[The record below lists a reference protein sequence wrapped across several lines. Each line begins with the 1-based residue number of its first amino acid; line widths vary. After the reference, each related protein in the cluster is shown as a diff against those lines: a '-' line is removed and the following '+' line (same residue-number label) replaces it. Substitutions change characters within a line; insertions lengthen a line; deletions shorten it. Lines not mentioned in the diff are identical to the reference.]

1 MRRVLFWMVVLGIA
15 AGAARSATAAF
26 RAKPPLAKT
35 YRMAA
40 VRRGDVT
47 EVVKSSG
54 TVQPVQ
60 SVQVG
65 SFVSGPISHIYVNFN
80 AEVKKG
86 QLLATIDELIP
97 KANLAQAKAALA
109 SAQANLLQADAK
121 LEQTKRDWKR
131 AQDLL
136 PKKAIADSDYDLS
149 KSAYETAVAGVAV
162 ARATIEQCDAAVAMA
177 ETNLGYTKIVSPVD
191 GIVTDRKVDPGQ
203 TLASTYQTPVLFVVA
218 PDLKKRVYV
227 LASVDEADIGMI
239 RDAQARKQPVT
250 FAVDAYPKDKF
261 AGKIWEVRLTPTT
274 TQNVVTYTVVV
285 EAANAELKLLPGMT
299 ANLSFQITTRKGVLR
314 VPNAAL
320 RFFPKKPGE
329 VRPGD
334 RRLVEDKPSE
344 GEESADAAADHS
356 AAEDRPAKE
365 RHAKKRYVWIADGEA
380 LAAVEVEPGLSD
392 DAATEL
398 VSGNLKEGQLLVT
411 GVRTP

>member
-1 MRRVLFWMVVLGIA
+1 MNRHETCPVVDGRLGGRA
-15 AGAARSATAAF
+15 QRAARSCTNRKMNRHETGPVLDGRLGDRGRQADGCATLSL

-40 VRRGDVT
+40 VRQGDVT

-239 RDAQARKQPVT
+239 RDAQGGNSRSRSPSMPIPRTSSRAKS
-250 FAVDAYPKDKF
+250 
-261 AGKIWEVRLTPTT
+261 GK
-274 TQNVVTYTVVV
+274 
-285 EAANAELKLLPGMT
+285 
-299 ANLSFQITTRKGVLR
+299 
-314 VPNAAL
+314 
-320 RFFPKKPGE
+320 
-329 VRPGD
+329 
-334 RRLVEDKPSE
+334 
-344 GEESADAAADHS
+344 SA
-356 AAEDRPAKE
+356 
-365 RHAKKRYVWIADGEA
+365 
-380 LAAVEVEPGLSD
+380 
-392 DAATEL
+392 
-398 VSGNLKEGQLLVT
+398 
-411 GVRTP
+411 

>member
-1 MRRVLFWMVVLGIA
+1 M
-15 AGAARSATAAF
+15 
-26 RAKPPLAKT
+26 
-35 YRMAA
+35 
-40 VRRGDVT
+40 T

-109 SAQANLLQADAK
+109 SDQANLLQADAK
-121 LEQTKRDWKR
+121 LEQTKREWKR

-136 PKKAIADSDYDLS
+136 PKKAIADSDYNLS
-149 KSAYETAVAGVAV
+149 KSAYKTAVAGVAV
-162 ARATIEQCDAAVAMA
+162 ARADNRTMRCRRGDGRDEPRLHQDHFARQRHRDRPKGGPRADPGLDLSDAGPVRGRPRPEEAGLRVGLGGRGGHRDDPRRPGA
-177 ETNLGYTKIVSPVD
+177 ETAGHVRRRCLSQ
-191 GIVTDRKVDPGQ
+191 GQ
-203 TLASTYQTPVLFVVA
+203 
-218 PDLKKRVYV
+218 
-227 LASVDEADIGMI
+227 
-239 RDAQARKQPVT
+239 
-250 FAVDAYPKDKF
+250 F

-274 TQNVVTYTVVV
+274 TQNIVTYTVVV

-314 VPNAAL
+314 VPNAAPAVL
-320 RFFPKKPGE
+320 SQSRAGPPRRPPARGRQAVRGPG
-329 VRPGD
+329 
-334 RRLVEDKPSE
+334 K
-344 GEESADAAADHS
+344 ADADADPS

-365 RHAKKRYVWIADGEA
+365 
-380 LAAVEVEPGLSD
+380 AAPRNAIRLDCRRRG
-392 DAATEL
+392 A
-398 VSGNLKEGQLLVT
+398 
-411 GVRTP
+411 RRP